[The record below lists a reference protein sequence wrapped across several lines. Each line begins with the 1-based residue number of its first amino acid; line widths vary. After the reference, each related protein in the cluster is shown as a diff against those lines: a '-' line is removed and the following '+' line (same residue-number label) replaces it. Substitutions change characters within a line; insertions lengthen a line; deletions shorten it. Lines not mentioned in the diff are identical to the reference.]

1 MKKLLLLGLILLL
14 AANTLAFEVNEYDAS
29 FNIVGNKVVVN
40 IDLNFDKTTDVFKF
54 ELPKDN
60 NSLSVYVD
68 DKQISPL
75 IENNLLKIQLNDN
88 SKISFNY
95 VTEELIEKTNFLM
108 NMRLDFN
115 VDDLKIKLIL
125 PEGASLKKAIKKG
138 DLTSG
143 SIFPKP
149 TQATTDGRSAV
160 FYWHKLNLEQGDE
173 VSIFTQIEAKKGNLG
188 WILSLTL
195 AGIIVLGLVIYIVKR
210 KPVIE
215 KEVIIKKEEII
226 IEKEYNIE
234 KHLKEDEE
242 QIITI
247 LKNKEGSCEQ
257 GTLRVITGFSK
268 ASLSR
273 LLSELEARNVIHKEK
288 RGKKNLVFLKK

>member
-1 MKKLLLLGLILLL
+1 MKKLLLFGLILLL
-14 AANTLAFEVNEYDAS
+14 AANATAFEVNNYDAS
-29 FNIVGNKVVVN
+29 FNIVKEKVVVN
-40 IDLNFDKTTDVFKF
+40 IDLDFDKTTDVFKF

-60 NSLSVYVD
+60 TALSVYLD

-75 IENNLLKIQLNDN
+75 LENNILKIQLNEN

-108 NMRLDFN
+108 NMKLNFD
-115 VDDLKIKLIL
+115 VDNLKIKVIL
-125 PEGASLKKAIKKG
+125 PEGASLKKPIKQG

-149 TQATTDGRSAV
+149 TKATTDGRSLV
-160 FYWHKLNLEQGDE
+160 FYWNKLNLKQDAEI
-173 VSIFTQIEAKKGNLG
+173 SIFTQIDSKKGNLG
-188 WILSLTL
+188 WILALVF
-195 AGIIVLGLVIYIVKR
+195 AGIIVIGLLVYIVKK
-210 KPVIE
+210 KPII
-215 KEVIIKKEEII
+215 KNKVIIKKEEVI
-226 IEKEYNIE
+226 IEKEYNME

>member
-1 MKKLLLLGLILLL
+1 MKKLLFLGLILLL
-14 AANTLAFEVNEYDAS
+14 AVNASALEVNEYDAS
-29 FNIVGNKVVVN
+29 FNIVGEKVVVN
-40 IDLNFDKTTDVFKF
+40 IDLLFDKSVDVFKF

-60 NSLSVYVD
+60 NALSVYLD

-75 IENNLLKIQLNDN
+75 IENNILKIQLNEN

-108 NMRLDFN
+108 NMKLNYD

-125 PEGASLKKAIKKG
+125 PEGASLKKSIKQG

-149 TQATTDGRSAV
+149 TQATTDGRSVV
-160 FYWHKLNLEQGDE
+160 FYWNKLNLEQGDE
-173 VSIFTQIEAKKGNLG
+173 ISIFTQIDPKKTNLG
-188 WILSLTL
+188 LILALVF
-195 AGIIVLGLVIYIVKR
+195 AGIIVLGLVIYIIKR
-210 KPVIE
+210 KP
-215 KEVIIKKEEII
+215 KHIIKKEI
-226 IEKEYNIE
+226 IEKEYNVE

>member
-1 MKKLLLLGLILLL
+1 MKKLLLFGLILLL
-14 AANTLAFEVNEYDAS
+14 AVNASALEINEYDAS

-40 IDLNFDKTTDVFKF
+40 IDLNFDQTIDVFKF

-60 NSLSVYVD
+60 NALSVYVD

-75 IENNLLKIQLNDN
+75 IENNILKMQLIEN

-108 NMRLDFN
+108 NMKLNYD

-125 PEGASLKKAIKKG
+125 PEGASLKKSIKQG

-149 TQATTDGRSAV
+149 NQATTDGRSLV
-160 FYWHKLNLEQGDE
+160 FYWHKLELEQDDE
-173 VSIFTQIEAKKGNLG
+173 ISIFAQIDPKKSNLG
-188 WILSLTL
+188 LILVLVF
-195 AGIIVLGLVIYIVKR
+195 AGIIVLGLVIYIIKKKPIIKR
-210 KPVIE
+210 E
-215 KEVIIKKEEII
+215 LIIKKEYDI
-226 IEKEYNIE
+226 K